1 MIEPIQLS
9 LKTTVPSKDTLK
21 PPLSMAWS
29 LDPDTGKL
37 EARWVAEWTD
47 LKLGKF
53 FAPAA

>member
-1 MIEPIQLS
+1 MSDPIQLP
-9 LKTTVPSKDTLK
+9 LRTTVPSKNTLK
-21 PPLSMAWS
+21 PPLSMVWS
-29 LDPDTGKL
+29 VDPDTGKL